1 MTATE
6 SSAPQNNGTHSE
18 TAQQFCNL
26 VRGHFEAGDITPLF
40 SATNTEEVQYWDF
53 ASTGSIGNLSPFV
66 GYLWLMGR
74 HRAQKTNHA
83 EPNIYIPK
91 IASEGAGGGT
101 VDTLR
106 AGGYEFLSEPDLVRV
121 LVQTAGGR
129 FFQQQAGLTGYDKP
143 LMKAR
148 KEVGLMTSGELVLAS
163 ILAKKLA
170 IGTTHVVI
178 DVKLGADGKMYP
190 RLGGIPMPE
199 GLSTE
204 EIAREARGET
214 LCDGKA
220 VFVPASQV
228 PTLAKWLAGLLGG
241 GYDENAE
248 FVTVEWKGPYG
259 RSVWVR
265 LMFSNADTPQCR
277 AVGRL
282 LILHQLEQ
290 LSSEFCTLPKEMC
303 DWYCK
308 HVPSAVDSAAV
319 AQSTIQT
326 EWKQLKHLL
335 PKLDDKN
342 SDYLTIKTHLAAAM
356 KPGTSHTDSPRG
368 STSLDS
374 VTVYGEE
381 VPLWVD
387 ASLIGRTIERMQAY
401 PLDTLFDSL
410 GGINQHDPAVG
421 IWLHRLPG
429 EVVTENEPVVT
440 AFFRPVDD
448 GARLKRKLIRY
459 LSENVT
465 FVPPESKST

>member
-6 SSAPQNNGTHSE
+6 SSAPQNNGSHSE

-74 HRAQKTNHA
+74 HRAPKTNHA

-106 AGGYEFLSEPDLVRV
+106 AGGYEFLSEPDLVRE
-121 LVQTAGGR
+121 LVRTSGGR
-129 FFQQQAGLTGYDKP
+129 FFQQEAGLTGYDKP

-204 EIAREARGET
+204 QIAREARGET

-248 FVTVEWKGPYG
+248 FVTVDWKGPYG

-265 LMFSNADTPQCR
+265 LIFSNADTPQCR

-290 LSSEFCTLPKEMC
+290 LSSGNCPLPKAVC
-303 DWYCK
+303 QWYCE
-308 HVPSAVDSAAV
+308 HVPRAVVSDPAE
-319 AQSTIQT
+319 QSKITY
-326 EWKQLKHLL
+326 EWAQLKQLL
-335 PKLDDKN
+335 PKLNDKN
-342 SDYLTIKTHLAAAM
+342 PDYATIKAHLDAA
-356 KPGTSHTDSPRG
+356 TDLSISLTEAARA
-368 STSLDS
+368 STSLNS
-374 VTVYGEE
+374 VTVYGKD
-381 VPLWVD
+381 VPLWTD
-387 ASLIGRTIERMQAY
+387 AKLERRTVECMPVY

-410 GGINQHDPAVG
+410 CGINPHDPAVG
-421 IWLHRLPG
+421 FWLHRLPG
-429 EVVTENEPVVT
+429 EVVEANDPVVT
-440 AFFRPVDD
+440 AFYRPVDD

-459 LSENVT
+459 LSESVT
-465 FVPPESKST
+465 FVPPDSESP